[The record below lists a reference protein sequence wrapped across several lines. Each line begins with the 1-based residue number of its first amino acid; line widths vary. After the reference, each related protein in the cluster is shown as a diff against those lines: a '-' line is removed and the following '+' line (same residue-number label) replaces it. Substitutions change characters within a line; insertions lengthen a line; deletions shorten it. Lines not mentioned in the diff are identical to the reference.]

1 MAKKNQLT
9 KSDYLSQSDF
19 KKLLNGLHEDKQ
31 YIWELYA
38 RISFCTALRSSD
50 VLSLRWSDVIN
61 KNEIVKVEKKTRK
74 TRRVPINN
82 SIKNKIQNLYN
93 ILDCPNRNDL
103 IFVSKITGR
112 AMTIQY
118 INNKTKAWKI
128 RYKLTLGNFSTHTFR
143 KTFGRYIYDST
154 ENKSEA
160 LVILNSIFK
169 HSSIDITKVYI
180 GLREDEINSA
190 FNLIQF

>member
-1 MAKKNQLT
+1 
-9 KSDYLSQSDF
+9 
-19 KKLLNGLHEDKQ
+19 
-31 YIWELYA
+31 
-38 RISFCTALRSSD
+38 
-50 VLSLRWSDVIN
+50 
-61 KNEIVKVEKKTRK
+61 
-74 TRRVPINN
+74 
-82 SIKNKIQNLYN
+82 
-93 ILDCPNRNDL
+93 
-103 IFVSKITGR
+103 
-112 AMTIQY
+112 MTIQY